1 MDTYKTEAQ
10 QALNKIFTRIY
21 EGDDGEIVVVVGTRA
36 GIEEQEYVE
45 TEFVFEDGE
54 LVQAHIGAAGLDFI
68 NRVPQVQ
75 ASADDLLKEL
85 GL

>member
-1 MDTYKTEAQ
+1 MDRYKTEAQ

-21 EGDDGEIVVVVGTRA
+21 DGDDGEIVVVVGTRA
-36 GIEEQEYVE
+36 GIETQEYVE

-54 LVQAHIGAAGLDFI
+54 LVQAHIGAAGLDFVS
-68 NRVPQVQ
+68 RAPQVQ
-75 ASADDLLKEL
+75 ASGDDLLKEL

>member
-21 EGDDGEIVVVVGTRA
+21 EGDNGEVVVVVGTREHC
-36 GIEEQEYVE
+36 GLQQYVE
-45 TEFVFEDGE
+45 TEFVFKDGE
-54 LVQAHIGAAGLDFI
+54 LVQAHIGTAGLDFI
-68 NRVPQVQ
+68 NRAPQVQ
-75 ASADDLLKEL
+75 ASGDDLLKEL